1 VAQLAQCSDWNKGTR
16 DRRLATI
23 GAVRAHINLQDT
35 AVKTPVLSN
44 RAAYRVFAN
53 TCSKPFAAGFRLY
66 KLYARAA
73 SFAAFA
79 D

>member
-1 VAQLAQCSDWNKGTR
+1 MAQLAKCSDWIRGSR
-16 DRRLATI
+16 DERLATI

-53 TCSKPFAAGFRLY
+53 TCKRPFARSFRLY

-73 SFAAFA
+73 SFAPFA